1 MSKIIIIPGLSDFH
15 MQNKKSGEMIFNSC
29 KCYKEEKSPNDYGIR
44 NMKQRLERKS
54 IRRYV

>member
-1 MSKIIIIPGLSDFH
+1 MSKDSHRTGLSDFH

-44 NMKQRLERKS
+44 NMRQRLDES
-54 IRRYV
+54 